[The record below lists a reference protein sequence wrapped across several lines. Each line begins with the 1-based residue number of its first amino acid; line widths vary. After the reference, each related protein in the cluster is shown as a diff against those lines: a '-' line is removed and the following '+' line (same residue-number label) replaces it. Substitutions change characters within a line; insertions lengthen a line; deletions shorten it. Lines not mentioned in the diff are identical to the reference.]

1 MNIQSKLPNF
11 TLIVYTNFGGPQ
23 FCSQFDPNTLI

>member
-11 TLIVYTNFGGPQ
+11 TLIIYTNFGPQ
-23 FCSQFDPNTLI
+23 FCSQFDPNALT